1 MIRAVPGQPSSQAE
15 DSLETVG
22 NLRLWRSVF
31 NLSFSIKSSSY
42 KQERRLSSMFQ
53 RTRTIATLGL
63 LVMMALTTF
72 AQRPRMSND
81 DASKPETATTPPAP
95 APQTVKAKYEGGVFG
110 YPKKLN
116 GTLTF
121 DDTNQRLLF
130 RNEQQK
136 EVLFVPYNALTGA
149 YGDTHSV
156 QPKAASIGSHV
167 PYVGYPIGLIKTK
180 VRYLTIQ
187 YNDPDS
193 KASGV
198 TSFRL
203 ENKDLLDSVLNTLAN
218 KAGLTRRGEVF
229 IKKKE

>member
-1 MIRAVPGQPSSQAE
+1 MFH
-15 DSLETVG
+15 
-22 NLRLWRSVF
+22 RS
-31 NLSFSIKSSSY
+31 
-42 KQERRLSSMFQ
+42 
-53 RTRTIATLGL
+53 RTITTLGL
-63 LVMMALTTF
+63 LLMTALTAS

-81 DASKPETATTPPAP
+81 DASKPEATTPPAP

-110 YPKKLN
+110 YPKKLD

-121 DDTNQRLLF
+121 DDVNQRLLF
-130 RNEQQK
+130 RNEKQK

-156 QPKAASIGSHV
+156 RPAAATVASHV
-167 PYVGYPIGLIKTK
+167 PLYGIPAGFIKTK
-180 VRYLTIQ
+180 VRYLTLQ

-193 KASGV
+193 KAAGV

-218 KAGLTRRGEVF
+218 KAGLTKRGQVF
-229 IKKKE
+229 IRKKE

>member
-1 MIRAVPGQPSSQAE
+1 MFRRSSTIT
-15 DSLETVG
+15 TV
-22 NLRLWRSVF
+22 
-31 NLSFSIKSSSY
+31 
-42 KQERRLSSMFQ
+42 
-53 RTRTIATLGL
+53 GL
-63 LVMMALTTF
+63 LVMTALTAF

-81 DASKPETATTPPAP
+81 DATKPETVTTPPAP

-110 YPKKLN
+110 YPKKLE

-130 RNEQQK
+130 RNDKQK
-136 EVLFVPYNALTGA
+136 EVLFVPYAALTGA

-156 QPKAASIGSHV
+156 QPAAATVASHV
-167 PYVGYPIGLIKTK
+167 PLYGLPASFIKTK

-193 KASGV
+193 KAAGV

-229 IKKKE
+229 IRKKD

>member
-1 MIRAVPGQPSSQAE
+1 
-15 DSLETVG
+15 
-22 NLRLWRSVF
+22 
-31 NLSFSIKSSSY
+31 
-42 KQERRLSSMFQ
+42 MFK
-53 RTRTIATLGL
+53 RTRTITTLGL
-63 LVMMALTTF
+63 SVTMALTAF

-81 DASKPETATTPPAP
+81 DASKPKTTTPPPAP

-110 YPKKLN
+110 YRKKLN

-136 EVLFVPYNALTGA
+136 EVLFIPYNALTGA
-149 YGDTHSV
+149 YADSHAV
-156 QPKAASIGSHV
+156 RPRAASIGSNV
-167 PYVGYPIGLIKTK
+167 PYVGFPIGFIKTK
-180 VRYLTIQ
+180 VRYLTLQ

-193 KASGV
+193 KAAGV

-218 KAGLTRRGEVF
+218 KAGLTKRGEVF